1 MKRHHASMGLRL
13 AVFGALNYDLS
24 LRDIEAI
31 TGIPHESVRRA
42 IRAMQADGEVELV
55 GLRRLPMG
63 RPEAVYRV
71 ARSRAKAA

>member
-13 AVFGALNYDLS
+13 AVFDALNYDMS

-42 IRAMQADGEVELV
+42 IRAMQVDGEVEEI
-55 GLRRLPMG
+55 GIRRLPMG
-63 RPEAVYRV
+63 RPEAVYRA
-71 ARSRAKAA
+71 ARTRAKSA